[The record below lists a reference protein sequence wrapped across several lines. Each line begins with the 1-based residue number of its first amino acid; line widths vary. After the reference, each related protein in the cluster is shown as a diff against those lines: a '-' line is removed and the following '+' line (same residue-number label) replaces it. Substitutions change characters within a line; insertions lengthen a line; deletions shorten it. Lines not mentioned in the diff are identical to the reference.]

1 MPAPLALGR
10 EVEMAF
16 PLDIRDQLQFGMR
29 LNKQIEEE
37 IRFLVLV
44 EEDAHNLA
52 AGTGQKEDAP
62 EPLLDAAK
70 ENLRPRTATGKV
82 DVEVCE
88 EGFVIEPAPHTDAVI
103 VLAGSGTP
111 SCAGSIA
118 SAHRQVTPVVVLAL
132 REELANLDYR
142 LGQLSED
149 LLFGLDP
156 AELCGARLGKW
167 LADRLVTK
175 RLPLAYNF
183 EFARPAVAGQL
194 TTSTAWQNALIVQI
208 AAAYG
213 QPIGAGSRL
222 GELAAVV
229 GGGYALRTVA
239 RQALSFVP
247 GFGWLVK
254 GGIGFTGTVA
264 MGKAAQAYFEEGA
277 DITEMVQDLVVR
289 ITDRDEGPGTI
300 ESDAVVVDVQAELPL
315 ADAQPA
321 RADATG

>member
-1 MPAPLALGR
+1 
-10 EVEMAF
+10 
-16 PLDIRDQLQFGMR
+16 MR

-37 IRFLVLV
+37 IRFLVLI
-44 EEDAHNLA
+44 D
-52 AGTGQKEDAP
+52 GDAP

-103 VLAGSGTP
+103 VLAGSGMP
-111 SCAGSIA
+111 SCVSSIA
-118 SAHRQVTPVVVLAL
+118 AAHRQVTPVVVLAL
-132 REELANLDYR
+132 REELQGLDYR
-142 LGQLSED
+142 LGQPRED
-149 LLFGLDP
+149 LLFGSDP

-183 EFARPAVAGQL
+183 DFARPAVASQL
-194 TTSTAWQNALIVQI
+194 TTATAWQNALIGAVTILPGADMPLMTANQAKLLLQI

-239 RQALSFVP
+239 RQALTFVP

-254 GGIGFTGTVA
+254 GGIGFSGTVA

-277 DITEMVQDLVVR
+277 DITEMVQDLVTKL
-289 ITDRDEGPGTI
+289 TDRDEDPATI
-300 ESDAVVVDVQAELPL
+300 ESDAMVVDAQAELPL
-315 ADAQPA
+315 ADGQPA